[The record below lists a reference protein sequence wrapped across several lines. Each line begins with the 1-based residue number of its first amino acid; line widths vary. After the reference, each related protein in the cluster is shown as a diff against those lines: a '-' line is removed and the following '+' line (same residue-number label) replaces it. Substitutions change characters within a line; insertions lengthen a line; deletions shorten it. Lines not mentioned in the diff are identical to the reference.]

1 MLKKILPL
9 TLIVLLCSLAI
20 AREPNIHF
28 SSASNTF
35 MPTFWDTNRIWT
47 GGGGQSTPRQIAVG
61 SHLKGPADDTFRV
74 FTVQSNNPR
83 MVLLFTDISSAPP
96 MHWRCDTLEAAL
108 AGYLGARIGDVDRD
122 GDNDLIYARSSSP
135 YYIFRRFWDGATWVQ
150 DTIDTMIGA
159 NAGMAIGDADNDGNA
174 DEILYSVGTGAMSR
188 LQRAYWTGSAWQIDT
203 IWWGDGR
210 TIQGVVVGDFD
221 ADFPGNEIVS
231 VTAGSYADGSRVMRI
246 HWSGSSWDTLTLW
259 KAVDSVSL
267 GDVAIGD
274 FDSTNS
280 GNEIAVGNSI
290 TAGSA
295 ARGAVIEIYGSG
307 TTWTTNPIFTPT
319 GSENSSV
326 LAIGDILDSHDGAEI
341 VSATAGSGPG
351 YTFAVRAIYG
361 GGNEW
366 NNEMIFNIG
375 GSSYGIAIG
384 EVNKYRT
391 LNSEIAITGGSR
403 VFEAEQRIITGPLI
417 LNVNYTPRVVL
428 SSEPILVYAKIYD
441 NHIPPLDLTDSLCY
455 AANDTSIWTW
465 ITKDSMRT
473 SDSMY
478 FYTIPA
484 QDTGSI
490 VYFYLMA
497 KNTLDERTVSSVN
510 SYQVAFEHPIYPI
523 QYTTQ
528 DTSPDFGKWVHTGG
542 IVTGIFSRNFYIEE
556 NPGGAWHGL
565 YIRRPQFSDTFPR
578 VTIGDSVEVLGLIT
592 EYART
597 TTSQVEY
604 INGGRVAVLAQGVS
618 LPETTLLTI
627 SQVNESLECALVKFE
642 NVHFLDTGNFRSN
655 NYYPLYNEAETETVQ
670 VYISQG
676 VGISNNPIPVGPISV
691 IGLIYQS
698 AFGFYQLNPRFYQD
712 FIIPPAPAAPTL
724 ISPPNGL
731 VTDDTLPE
739 FDWNDVASATQ
750 YRIQVDDDSTFFSPA
765 IDTIV
770 NTSEFQTIVP
780 LPMDFTYYW
789 RVAAGDSF
797 NRWSVWSEVWD
808 FTITL
813 VGIEESQAIGEF
825 KLTVAPNPAKGK
837 AIIRYTCP
845 IKVTANLTLY
855 NVIGEA
861 VYNAKSDKG
870 FFRINGNELGAGIY
884 ILSFNAS
891 GFEAKRKLIIT
902 R

>member
-20 AREPNIHF
+20 ARESKMHS

-35 MPTFWDTNRIWT
+35 MPTLWDTNRIWT
-47 GGGGQSTPRQIAVG
+47 GGGGQSTPRQVAIG
-61 SHLKGPADDTFRV
+61 NHLKGPADDTFRL

-83 MVLLFTDISSAPP
+83 MVLLFTDISSVPP
-96 MHWRCDTLEAAL
+96 MQWRCDTLEVAPS
-108 AGYLGARIGDVDRD
+108 GYFGARIGDVDRD

-135 YYIFRRFWDGATWVQ
+135 YYLFRRYWDGATWAAE
-150 DTIDTMIGA
+150 TIAPTIGA

-174 DEILYSVGTGAMSR
+174 DEIIYSNGTAASSR
-188 LQRAYWTGSAWQIDT
+188 LQRAYWTGSVWQIDT
-203 IWWGDGR
+203 IWWGDT
-210 TIQGVVVGDFD
+210 TIQGVAIGDFD
-221 ADFPGNEIVS
+221 NANTGNEIAV
-231 VTAGSYADGSRVMRI
+231 VTAGSYANGGRVMRI
-246 HWSGSSWDTLTLW
+246 YWSGSTWDTLTLW

-267 GDVAIGD
+267 IDVTIGD

-280 GNEIAVGNSI
+280 GNEIAVGNSL

-307 TTWTTNPIFTPT
+307 TTWSANPIYIPT
-319 GSENSSV
+319 GSENGNV
-326 LAIGDILDSHDGAEI
+326 VAIGDILDTHDGAEI
-341 VSATAGSGPG
+341 VSATAGGG
-351 YTFAVRAIYG
+351 GGMNYAVRAIYG
-361 GGNEW
+361 GGSEW
-366 NNEMIFNIG
+366 NNEMIFNVG

-403 VFEAEQRIITGPLI
+403 VFEAEQKIITGPII
-417 LNVNYTPRVVL
+417 LNVSNTPRVAL
-428 SSEPILVYAKIYD
+428 STEPVIIRAKIYD

-455 AANDTSIWTW
+455 AANDTSTWTW
-465 ITKDSMRT
+465 ITKDSMHT

-490 VYFYLMA
+490 VYFHLMA
-497 KNTLDERTVSSVN
+497 KNTLDERTVSSIRN
-510 SYQVAFEHPIYPI
+510 YPVAFEHSIYPI
-523 QYTTQ
+523 QFTTQ
-528 DTSPDFGKWVHTGG
+528 DTSPDFGKWVHTQG

-556 NPGGAWHGL
+556 TPGGAWQGL
-565 YIRRPQFSDTFPR
+565 YVRRPQFSDTFPR

-604 INGGRVAVLAQGVS
+604 INGGRVAVLAQGVP

-698 AFGFYQLNPRFYQD
+698 SFGIYQVNPRFLED
-712 FIIPPAPAAPTL
+712 FIVPPAPTL
-724 ISPPNGL
+724 VSPPNGL

-739 FDWNDVASATQ
+739 FEWNDVASATQ
-750 YRIQVDDDSTFFSPA
+750 YRIQVDDDSMFFSPA

-770 NTSEFQTIVP
+770 DTSEFQTVVP
-780 LPMDFTYYW
+780 LPTDFTYYW
-789 RVAAGDSF
+789 RVTAGDSF
-797 NRWSVWSEVWD
+797 NRWSAWSEVWN
-808 FTITL
+808 FTITS
-813 VGIEESQAIGEF
+813 VSIEESQAIGEF
-825 KLTVAPNPAKGK
+825 KLTIAPNPAKGK
-837 AIIRYTCP
+837 AYVHYTCP

-870 FFRINGNELGAGIY
+870 FFRIDGNELGTGIY
-884 ILSFNAS
+884 ILSFNAN